1 MIKTVIV
8 GVLSLTLMACNS
20 LGRGIIEGYLDRQ
33 QQKDTRR
40 CQIKGIPF
48 AGIEPYLV
56 NTSNNEA
63 RVLMIHG
70 VGDHLPGYSAEFIE
84 KLAKQL
90 KLTVVAE
97 KYKEISLTDP
107 AMTGQGL
114 GKLRIHRLLNEQHNK
129 ELLFYEFT
137 WSEVTAPK
145 KEILRFDNSGE
156 YSYQRTQLNNIIKQF
171 SNDVV
176 ADSFIY
182 QGKYR
187 EHILKG
193 FTQSFCWMLADDWQ
207 DLPDNVSTPCPLAL
221 RKGGGAKILEESYF
235 AFVSHS
241 LGSRLTIDGLQ
252 RIANVINHEIP
263 ADNPDIPVKLIH
275 ALKKKQIPI
284 YMLSNQLPLLQ
295 LGLEKPLVTEKKQ
308 AYCQSDGEFY
318 ADRMLAQTHL
328 IAISDPNDLLSYAIP
343 QGFTEKYLDSRLCID
358 VTNVTINIVQ
368 PVDLLGLG
376 EIVNPA
382 AAHIGYGSDD
392 RVVGLIS
399 QGIGTENTTDIV
411 EQRCEWTKVIQ

>member
-8 GVLSLTLMACNS
+8 GALSLSLMACNS
-20 LGRGIIEGYLDRQ
+20 LGRGIVEGYLDRQ
-33 QQKDTRR
+33 EAKDTRH
-40 CQIKGIPF
+40 CQIKGVPF
-48 AGIEPYLV
+48 VGIEPYLV
-56 NTSNNEA
+56 NTPNNEA

-70 VGDHLPGYSAEFIE
+70 VGDHLPGYAAEFIE

-90 KLTVVAE
+90 KLSVVSE

-107 AMTGQGL
+107 AMTGEDL
-114 GKLRIHRLLNEQHNK
+114 GKLRIHRLLDEQYNK

-156 YSYQRTQLNNIIKQF
+156 YSYQRTQLNNMIKQF
-171 SNDVV
+171 SNDAVG
-176 ADSFIY
+176 DSFIY

-187 EHILKG
+187 ENILKG

-207 DLPDNVSTPCPLAL
+207 DLPDNVSALCPLAHG
-221 RKGGGAKILEESYF
+221 KGRGAEILEESYF
-235 AFVSHS
+235 SFVSHS

-252 RIANVINHEIP
+252 RIANMINHEIP
-263 ADNPDIPVKLIH
+263 EDNSNIPVKLIH

-295 LGLEKPLVTEKKQ
+295 LGLEKPLITEQKQ
-308 AYCQSDGEFY
+308 AYCESNGELY
-318 ADRMLAQTHL
+318 ADRMLSQTHL

-368 PVDLLGLG
+368 PIDFFGLG

-382 AAHIGYGSDD
+382 AAHVGYDSDD
-392 RVVGLIS
+392 RVIGLIA
-399 QGIGTENTTDIV
+399 QGIGTENTAEIIK
-411 EQRCEWTKVIQ
+411 ERCDWIKVIQ